1 MYEYIYIYIY
11 VYIIY
16 ITYIYIYIYLL
27 VNLFIYMDMYHRN
40 GFVTTYGHKNQT
52 SNKCYTARSA

>member
-1 MYEYIYIYIY
+1 MYVCMY

-16 ITYIYIYIYLL
+16 ITYIYIYIFTGKFVY
-27 VNLFIYMDMYHRN
+27 IYMDMYHRS

-52 SNKCYTARSA
+52 SNKCYTAHSA